1 MKNRAG
7 TDCFSR
13 RHRGFTLLEVMVA
26 LTITSLVLGGL
37 FSLAA
42 GSKQLAVRTQSTL
55 QDTMAARAQINFS
68 LLENDYRDI
77 EPIITNER
85 YQTRAEDILPDVLR
99 RTAPMNDLLQ
109 SYQVIDSDT
118 DEVIA
123 GVRWIR
129 LELPQ

>member
-1 MKNRAG
+1 MTTRSGANSSAPRNQ
-7 TDCFSR
+7 
-13 RHRGFTLLEVMVA
+13 GFTLLEVMVA

-68 LLENDYRDI
+68 LLQNEYRDI
-77 EPIITNER
+77 EPILNNTR
-85 YQTRAEDILPDVLR
+85 YQTQANDVLEDVLR

-109 SYQVIDSDT
+109 SYQIIDRDT
-118 DEVIA
+118 DEVID

>member
-1 MKNRAG
+1 MKNRPGAK
-7 TDCFSR
+7 SLP
-13 RHRGFTLLEVMVA
+13 HRSQGFTLLEVMVA

-55 QDTMAARAQINFS
+55 QDTMAVRAQINFS
-68 LLENDYRDI
+68 LLQNEYRDI
-77 EPIITNER
+77 EPVLSNTR
-85 YQTRAEDILPDVLR
+85 YQTRANDVLEDVLR
-99 RTAPMNDLLQ
+99 RTAPMSDLLQ
-109 SYQVIDSDT
+109 SYQVIDTET
-118 DEVIA
+118 DEVID

>member
-1 MKNRAG
+1 MKNRPGALPAA
-7 TDCFSR
+7 T
-13 RHRGFTLLEVMVA
+13 HNRGFTLLEVMVA

-68 LLENDYRDI
+68 LLDNTYRDI
-77 EPIITNER
+77 EPVLTNDR
-85 YQTRAEDILPDVLR
+85 YQTQADDTLPDVLR

-109 SYQVIDSDT
+109 PYQVIDGDT
-118 DEVIA
+118 DEVIN

-129 LELPQ
+129 VELPQ

>member
-1 MKNRAG
+1 MKNRPGANSFP
-7 TDCFSR
+7 DRS
-13 RHRGFTLLEVMVA
+13 RGFTLLEVMVA

-55 QDTMAARAQINFS
+55 QDTMAVRAQINFS
-68 LLENDYRDI
+68 LLQNEYRDI
-77 EPIITNER
+77 EPVLSSTR
-85 YQTRAEDILPDVLR
+85 YQTRANDVLEDVLR
-99 RTAPMNDLLQ
+99 RTAPMSDLLQ
-109 SYQVIDSDT
+109 SYQIIDSDT
-118 DEVIA
+118 DEVID